1 MIDKLGPPIAKIF
14 SPVINLIG
22 KSHTKKE
29 KVIGVVVRDKYIQ
42 AAEISFKKDKC
53 KVDNFSNQQIAG
65 IGDDQDFLSAT
76 TYLSDQVKNALDSIK
91 TKTKDVAISINSS
104 QAQIYNLQIPVM
116 DEESLR
122 EATEIGG
129 FWDQFDETP
138 ESLEEFETS
147 YAVVNTNEEI
157 GIMDIV
163 LVTMEKKYVEAYSN
177 IFRLAGY
184 NPVVI
189 DLAPFSHVNAQ
200 GIELGQEGFETPNVI
215 FNYTK
220 ESKNITISSKKGFQY
235 SELNIIE
242 ADQVLLDTVEEVE
255 SVETEFWDEIF
266 ERLGSQIKQS
276 LVEYE
281 TKYEFDPISIVTVV
295 TDKTKIKNLS
305 KGIERHLGDVV
316 VKHYNPEDSM
326 EFSNEAKKYMD
337 SLSNKSLASEA
348 IGIAS
353 RKLNSFNLPT
363 NEIIS
368 INLLSNFNQVKI
380 NRRSKSLGNFC
391 LMISLVFFLGFI
403 GHVVPFKIL
412 KMINNSS
419 KLTATATLREDLEQK
434 QNLLK
439 GYEQK
444 IKKINADTKQANSL
458 GSNLKTTAVLYASL
472 NEMVPKDIRL
482 TSFGIEE
489 KSNILFSGVAKN
501 DQSVVTMMNNFSE
514 NNVVN
519 DSRIEAMVEFTEDDR
534 IQLYSVEGQPAPKAE
549 DIPNEQI
556 SKKFN
561 SRLSLKPTDN
571 ELFDNEVVV
580 SKLIKEGKKKWL
592 DLSQSF

>member
-1 MIDKLGPPIAKIF
+1 
-14 SPVINLIG
+14 
-22 KSHTKKE
+22 
-29 KVIGVVVRDKYIQ
+29 
-42 AAEISFKKDKC
+42 
-53 KVDNFSNQQIAG
+53 
-65 IGDDQDFLSAT
+65 
-76 TYLSDQVKNALDSIK
+76 
-91 TKTKDVAISINSS
+91 
-104 QAQIYNLQIPVM
+104 
-116 DEESLR
+116 
-122 EATEIGG
+122 
-129 FWDQFDETP
+129 
-138 ESLEEFETS
+138 
-147 YAVVNTNEEI
+147 
-157 GIMDIV
+157 
-163 LVTMEKKYVEAYSN
+163 
-177 IFRLAGY
+177 
-184 NPVVI
+184 
-189 DLAPFSHVNAQ
+189 
-200 GIELGQEGFETPNVI
+200 
-215 FNYTK
+215 
-220 ESKNITISSKKGFQY
+220 
-235 SELNIIE
+235 
-242 ADQVLLDTVEEVE
+242 
-255 SVETEFWDEIF
+255 
-266 ERLGSQIKQS
+266 
-276 LVEYE
+276 
-281 TKYEFDPISIVTVV
+281 
-295 TDKTKIKNLS
+295 
-305 KGIERHLGDVV
+305 
-316 VKHYNPEDSM
+316 M

>member
-1 MIDKLGPPIAKIF
+1 MIDKIGPPIAKAFAPI
-14 SPVINLIG
+14 IKLIG
-22 KSHTKKE
+22 NSHSKKE
-29 KVIGVVVRDKYIQ
+29 KVIGVVFRDKYIQ
-42 AAEISFKKDKC
+42 AAEISFKKDTC

-91 TKTKDVAISINSS
+91 TKTKDVAISLDISK
-104 QAQIYNLQIPVM
+104 AQIYNLQIPIM
-116 DEESLR
+116 DENSLR
-122 EATEIGG
+122 DASEFGG

-147 YAVVNTNEEI
+147 YVISNTNEEL

-163 LVTMEKKYVEAYSN
+163 LVTMEKKFVEAYSN

-189 DLAPFSHVNAQ
+189 DLAPFSHMNAQ
-200 GIELGQEGFETPNVI
+200 GILLGKEGFETPNVI

-220 ESKNITISSKKGFQY
+220 DEKSISICSNKGFQF

-281 TKYEFDPISIVTVV
+281 TKYEFDPINIITVV

-305 KGIERHLGDVV
+305 KGIERQLGEVV
-316 VKHYNPEDSM
+316 IKHYNPEDSS
-326 EFSNEAKKYMD
+326 EFSNDAKKYID

-353 RKLNSFNLPT
+353 RKLNSFNLKT
-363 NEIIS
+363 NEIVTV
-368 INLLSNFNQVKI
+368 NLLSNFNQVKI
-380 NRRSKSLGNFC
+380 NRRSKALGNFC
-391 LMISLVFFLGFI
+391 LMISAIFFLGFI

-412 KMINNSS
+412 KMFNNSTQLKNIVALKDDLDGKKNLIEGYKS
-419 KLTATATLREDLEQK
+419 KIE
-434 QNLLK
+434 
-439 GYEQK
+439 
-444 IKKINADTKQANSL
+444 KINKDKKVANSL
-458 GSNLKTTAVLYASL
+458 GSNLKTTANLYASL
-472 NEMVPKDIRL
+472 NKIVPKDVRI
-482 TSFGIEE
+482 TNFGIEE
-489 KSNILFSGVAKN
+489 KNNILLSGVAKN
-501 DQSVVTMMNNFSE
+501 DQAVVSMMNNFSE
-514 NNVVN
+514 SVVVN
-519 DSRIEAMVEFTEDDR
+519 DSKIEAMVELTLEDKIR
-534 IQLYSVEGQPAPKAE
+534 LYSAEGGKKITEEEMPKE
-549 DIPNEQI
+549 DIT
-556 SKKFN
+556 KKFN
-561 SRLSLKPTDN
+561 SRLSLKPVEN
-571 ELFDNEVVV
+571 EFFDVENVL
-580 SKLIKEGKKKWL
+580 SGLMKKGKKKKK
-592 DLSQSF
+592 

>member
-458 GSNLKTTAVLYASL
+458 GSNLKTTAALYASL

-580 SKLIKEGKKKWL
+580 SKLIKEGKKK
-592 DLSQSF
+592 

>member
-1 MIDKLGPPIAKIF
+1 
-14 SPVINLIG
+14 
-22 KSHTKKE
+22 
-29 KVIGVVVRDKYIQ
+29 
-42 AAEISFKKDKC
+42 
-53 KVDNFSNQQIAG
+53 
-65 IGDDQDFLSAT
+65 
-76 TYLSDQVKNALDSIK
+76 
-91 TKTKDVAISINSS
+91 
-104 QAQIYNLQIPVM
+104 M
-116 DEESLR
+116 DESDLSEASSL
-122 EATEIGG
+122 GG

-138 ESLEEFETS
+138 ESLDEFEVG
-147 YAVVNTNEEI
+147 YNVVSINDEL
-157 GIMDIV
+157 GIMEVI
-163 LVTMEKKYVEAYSN
+163 LVTMEKKFVEAYSN

-200 GIELGQEGFETPNVI
+200 GIELGKDGFETPNVI

-380 NRRSKSLGNFC
+380 NRRSKSLEIF
-391 LMISLVFFLGFI
+391 
-403 GHVVPFKIL
+403 
-412 KMINNSS
+412 
-419 KLTATATLREDLEQK
+419 A
-434 QNLLK
+434 
-439 GYEQK
+439 
-444 IKKINADTKQANSL
+444 
-458 GSNLKTTAVLYASL
+458 
-472 NEMVPKDIRL
+472 
-482 TSFGIEE
+482 
-489 KSNILFSGVAKN
+489 
-501 DQSVVTMMNNFSE
+501 
-514 NNVVN
+514 
-519 DSRIEAMVEFTEDDR
+519 
-534 IQLYSVEGQPAPKAE
+534 
-549 DIPNEQI
+549 
-556 SKKFN
+556 
-561 SRLSLKPTDN
+561 
-571 ELFDNEVVV
+571 
-580 SKLIKEGKKKWL
+580 
-592 DLSQSF
+592 

>member
-1 MIDKLGPPIAKIF
+1 MIDKIGPPIAKAFAPI
-14 SPVINLIG
+14 IKLIG
-22 KSHTKKE
+22 NSHSKKE
-29 KVIGVVVRDKYIQ
+29 KVIGVVFRDKYIQ
-42 AAEISFKKDKC
+42 AAEISFKKDVC

-91 TKTKDVAISINSS
+91 TKTRDVAISLDISK
-104 QAQIYNLQIPVM
+104 AQIYNLQIPIM
-116 DEESLR
+116 DENSLR
-122 EATEIGG
+122 EASEFGG

-147 YAVVNTNEEI
+147 YVISNTNEEL

-163 LVTMEKKYVEAYSN
+163 LVTMEKKFVEAYSN

-189 DLAPFSHVNAQ
+189 DLAPFSHMNAQ
-200 GIELGQEGFETPNVI
+200 GILLGKEGFETPNVI

-220 ESKNITISSKKGFQY
+220 DEKSISICSNKGFQF

-281 TKYEFDPISIVTVV
+281 TKYEFDPINIITVV

-305 KGIERHLGDVV
+305 KGIERQLGEVV
-316 VKHYNPEDSM
+316 IKHYNPEDSS
-326 EFSNEAKKYMD
+326 EFSNDAKKYID

-353 RKLNSFNLPT
+353 RKLNSFNLKT
-363 NEIIS
+363 NEIVTV
-368 INLLSNFNQVKI
+368 NLLSNFNQVKI
-380 NRRSKSLGNFC
+380 NRRSKALGNFC
-391 LMISLVFFLGFI
+391 LMISAIFFLGFI

-412 KMINNSS
+412 KMFNNSTQLKNIVALKDDLDGKKNLIEGYKS
-419 KLTATATLREDLEQK
+419 KIE
-434 QNLLK
+434 
-439 GYEQK
+439 
-444 IKKINADTKQANSL
+444 KINKDKKVANSL
-458 GSNLKTTAVLYASL
+458 GSNLKTTANLYASL
-472 NEMVPKDIRL
+472 NKIVPKDVRI
-482 TSFGIEE
+482 TNFGIEE
-489 KSNILFSGVAKN
+489 KNNILLSGVAKN
-501 DQSVVTMMNNFSE
+501 DQAVVSMMNNFSE
-514 NNVVN
+514 SVVVN
-519 DSRIEAMVEFTEDDR
+519 DSKIEAMVELTLEDKIR
-534 IQLYSVEGQPAPKAE
+534 LYSAEGGKKITEEEMPKE
-549 DIPNEQI
+549 DIT
-556 SKKFN
+556 KKFN
-561 SRLSLKPTDN
+561 SRLSLKPV
-571 ELFDNEVVV
+571 ENEVFDVENV
-580 SKLIKEGKKKWL
+580 LSGLMKKGKKKKK
-592 DLSQSF
+592 

>member
-1 MIDKLGPPIAKIF
+1 M
-14 SPVINLIG
+14 
-22 KSHTKKE
+22 
-29 KVIGVVVRDKYIQ
+29 
-42 AAEISFKKDKC
+42 
-53 KVDNFSNQQIAG
+53 
-65 IGDDQDFLSAT
+65 SAT

-580 SKLIKEGKKKWL
+580 SKLIKEGKKK
-592 DLSQSF
+592 